1 MAQQAAAQHI
11 NAADALP
18 SANEDVPTLEEIDDD
33 DENVD
38 ATGVEEKDIEM
49 VMNQASVSRNKAI
62 KALKKNENDL
72 VNAIMELTM

>member
-1 MAQQAAAQHI
+1 M
-11 NAADALP
+11 P
-18 SANEDVPTLEEIDDD
+18 SANEAIPTLEEVDDD

-49 VMNQASVSRNKAI
+49 VMSQASVSRNKAI

-72 VNAIMELTM
+72 VNAIMVWINLIL

>member
-1 MAQQAAAQHI
+1 M
-11 NAADALP
+11 
-18 SANEDVPTLEEIDDD
+18 DDD

-49 VMNQASVSRNKAI
+49 VMSQASVSRNKAI

-72 VNAIMELTM
+72 VNAIMVWINLIL